1 VLIAAVR
8 ATPIVVAI
16 VFGCALGTAW
26 ADESP
31 GMTHASTGAGQTGA
45 EIYAHI
51 CQGCHMPQG
60 QGAAGAGHYPSL
72 AHSDDLA
79 GRLGQVVAA
88 TVVLNGRNGMPAFGH
103 SQRSNPSNET
113 SEQAAA
119 SQLLSDAQIAEI
131 VNYIR
136 SHFGNRYQER
146 LTAAAVAAL
155 RHPTSTPAY

>member
-1 VLIAAVR
+1 M
-8 ATPIVVAI
+8 
-16 VFGCALGTAW
+16 LGTAW
-26 ADESP
+26 ADEGP
-31 GMTHASTGAGQTGA
+31 GMTRAVTGAGQAGA
-45 EIYAHI
+45 EIYVHI

-72 AHSDDLA
+72 ARSSDLA

-103 SQRSNPSNET
+103 SQKSNPSNET
-113 SEQAAA
+113 SERAAA
-119 SQLLSDAQIAEI
+119 SMLLSDMQIAEI

-136 SHFGNRYQER
+136 SHFGNRYHER
-146 LTAAAVAAL
+146 LTTAEVTAL